1 MLSFLKDN
9 SKDFSEPLDSADSQE
24 YLTIAKHGKN
34 LRQSTIL
41 LGILFC
47 VGAICVWFM
56 VKKAAPAAADAAPT
70 AEENLIETAMAQISG
85 MQAEVDGKVDKVVG
99 RFYQFNEVGQV
110 GVNDLKKNPFIRD
123 LGTLHLQTAVEEDP
137 AQSAAA
143 RSALLIEETR
153 RKASRLQ
160 LWSIMESP
168 KGSCCMIN
176 EKVFYKGDTVEG
188 FLIDNI
194 TNEYVEVSSN
204 GIQFKLK
211 MSE

>member
-1 MLSFLKDN
+1 MLSFLKDS
-9 SKDFSEPLDSADSQE
+9 SKDFSDPQDQSEQD

-41 LGILFC
+41 LVILFS

-56 VKKAAPAAADAAPT
+56 IKKATPATADAAPS
-70 AEENLIETAMAQISG
+70 AEENMIETAMAQIAG
-85 MQAEVDGKVDKVVG
+85 IQAEVDGKVDNVVG

-110 GVNDLKKNPFIRD
+110 GVDELKKNPFIRD
-123 LGTLHLQTAVEEDP
+123 LGTSSPEMPVEVDNS
-137 AQSAAA
+137 QSEAA
-143 RSALLIEETR
+143 RTSLLREEIR
-153 RKASRLQ
+153 RKATRLQ

-188 FLIDNI
+188 FLINNI
-194 TNEYVEVSSN
+194 TNEYVELSSN
-204 GIQFKLK
+204 GMQFKLK
-211 MSE
+211 ISE